1 MRAITRADAISY
13 ASNLDKL
20 FQSQDT
26 KASLDLAT
34 QNWNQ
39 YDPAPSINSIMVGI
53 DSSYNTAE
61 ISTLPL
67 NAADVVAIDKFGE
80 VVFEEASVGL
90 NFSDVES
97 TILEVKAVI
106 QTILSKKPDRIAVDG
121 SAYSAASNPVL
132 WEMYQPHM
140 DKLLDGTVCFISKSS
155 LSKLNFHGPLTD
167 AFYFSKGTS
176 KAGFSSP
183 IVDRKYSN
191 CKAITSSFI
200 RLADNTPLLKL
211 ELVGEHT
218 ADEVKNVIND
228 ISQAPIGGYPY
239 ELVLAHQECLIT
251 KEDMNEIV
259 SICGLSGNEISR
271 QVLK

>member
-1 MRAITRADAISY
+1 MRDSANEFAPK
-13 ASNLDKL
+13 LDTL
-20 FQSQDT
+20 LESQDT
-26 KASLDLAT
+26 RASIQIAKEI
-34 QNWNQ
+34 WNSFKSI
-39 YDPAPSINSIMVGI
+39 PSINHTMYGI
-53 DSSYNTAE
+53 DSSYGDAE
-61 ISTLPL
+61 LSVLPL
-67 NAADVVAIDKFGE
+67 SAADAVAIDKFGNK
-80 VVFEEASVGL
+80 VFEEASIGPHFT
-90 NFSDVES
+90 NIES
-97 TILEVKAVI
+97 SMLEIKAAI
-106 QTILSKKPDRIAVDG
+106 HTLLTKKPDRIAIDG

-132 WEMYQPHM
+132 WEMYRPHM

-155 LSKLNFHGPLTD
+155 LSMLNIHGPLTD
-167 AFYFSKGTS
+167 AFYFTKGTS
-176 KAGFSSP
+176 LAGFSNP
-183 IVDRKYSN
+183 VIDRKYSN

-259 SICGLSGNEISR
+259 SICGLSANEISR